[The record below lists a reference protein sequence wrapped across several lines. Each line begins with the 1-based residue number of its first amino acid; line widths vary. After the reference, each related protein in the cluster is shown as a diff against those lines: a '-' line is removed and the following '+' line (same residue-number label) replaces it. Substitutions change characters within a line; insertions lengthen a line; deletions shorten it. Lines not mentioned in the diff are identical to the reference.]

1 MTFID
6 IKCILKII
14 FLIERNNYVEGRETK
29 LFKTLVACQKCVRH
43 TQTKIAEFAFGTM

>member
-6 IKCILKII
+6 IKYILKII
-14 FLIERNNYVEGRETK
+14 FWIELNNYIKGRETK

-43 TQTKIAEFAFGTM
+43 TQTKIAGFAFGTM